1 MSDVLVVAPI
11 HDDAGLTLPA
21 PTPLAAEYDNM
32 LRCIRCAACLTSCP
46 TYVVTHKEEEGP
58 RGRIAIMRAIVEGQL
73 DITPDAVRHLD
84 NCLLCEACT
93 NVCPSGVQMEPMG
106 IAFRETL
113 AQQARRSPPLAARVA
128 FAWLF
133 GDLAHFR
140 LLARAMW
147 LYQRSGAQWLARRL
161 GILRLLGMRDME
173 ALLPRIPDRFVTPRG
188 QTVGQGEQVHVFAG
202 CIMSTAFA
210 PTTEA
215 TARVLGAFGCQA
227 QMTGQQV
234 CCGAL
239 QAHSGDV
246 PRAQELAR
254 QNVAAFG
261 DDDAPIVVNA
271 AGCGA
276 MLKHYG
282 QLLPD
287 EPRAA
292 RFAARV
298 KDVSEF
304 LATRTPLQPA
314 RAVQARVAVQDPCHL
329 LHAQRIADAPRALLR
344 AIPGL
349 ELKEIAERDIC
360 CGSAGI
366 YNITHPA
373 FSSDLQ
379 ARKCAS
385 IAATGCEV
393 VVTGNP
399 GCFVQIQAGL
409 PDAIRVRHIVD
420 VLADA
425 YAP

>member
-1 MSDVLVVAPI
+1 VTFAQDV
-11 HDDAGLTLPA
+11 
-21 PTPLAAEYDNM
+21 LAAEYDNM

-58 RGRIAIMRAIVEGQL
+58 RGRIAIMRAMVEGHL
-73 DITPDAVRHLD
+73 DLTPDGITHLD

-93 NVCPSGVQMEPMG
+93 NVCPAGVQMEPMG
-106 IAFRETL
+106 IAFREAL
-113 AQQARRSPPLAARVA
+113 AERGKGQRPLAARLA
-128 FAWLF
+128 FGWLF
-133 GDLAHFR
+133 GDLSHFR
-140 LLARAMW
+140 VLARLMW
-147 LYQRSGAQWLARRL
+147 LYQRSGLQWLARHSGVL
-161 GILRLLGMRDME
+161 KLLGLSDME
-173 ALLPRIPDRFVTPRG
+173 ALLPTVPSRFVVARG
-188 QTVGQGEQVHVFAG
+188 QTVGAGEPVHVFAG

-215 TARVLGAFGCQA
+215 TARLVAAFGGRA
-227 QMTGQQV
+227 EMTSGQV

-246 PRAQELAR
+246 ARARELAAL
-254 QNVAAFG
+254 NINAFDG
-261 DDDAPIVVNA
+261 SEAPIVVDA

-282 QLLPD
+282 ALLPD

-292 RFAARV
+292 RFAERV
-298 KDVSEF
+298 KDISEF
-304 LATRTPLQPA
+304 LARRQPLRPPRTLDI
-314 RAVQARVAVQDPCHL
+314 RVAVQDPCHL
-329 LHAQRIADAPRALLR
+329 LHAQRISEAPRALLR

-349 ELKEIAERDIC
+349 ELREIAECEIC

-366 YNITHPA
+366 YNVSHPEM
-373 FSSDLQ
+373 SVDLQ
-379 ARKCAS
+379 RRKCAN

-409 PDAIRVRHIVD
+409 PSKIKVRHIVD

-425 YAP
+425 YLEP

>member
-1 MSDVLVVAPI
+1 MTVSVPGAP
-11 HDDAGLTLPA
+11 ATA
-21 PTPLAAEYDNM
+21 LAAEYDNM

-73 DITPDAVRHLD
+73 DVTPDGVTHLE

-93 NVCPSGVQMEPMG
+93 NVCPSGVQMESMG
-106 IAFRETL
+106 IALRETL
-113 AQQARRSPPLAARVA
+113 ARQSPGKRPLAARLA
-128 FAWLF
+128 FGWLF
-133 GDLAHFR
+133 GDLKNFR
-140 LLARAMW
+140 LLARMLW
-147 LYQRSGAQWLARRL
+147 LYQRSGAQWLARRS
-161 GILRLLGMRDME
+161 GILRLLRLHDME
-173 ALLPRIPDRFVTPRG
+173 ALLPRIPNRFVVPRG
-188 QTVGQGEQVHVFAG
+188 QMIGDGERVQVFAG

-215 TARVLGAFGCQA
+215 TLRVVAAFGGA
-227 QMTGQQV
+227 AELTADQV

-246 PRAQELAR
+246 ARAQELAR
-254 QNVAAFG
+254 QNVVAFG
-261 DDDAPIVVNA
+261 DSDAPIVVNA

-287 EPRAA
+287 DRPAA
-292 RFAARV
+292 KFARRV

-304 LATRTPLQPA
+304 LATREPIQPPRAMPLA
-314 RAVQARVAVQDPCHL
+314 LAVQDPCHL

-344 AIPGL
+344 AIPGVQ
-349 ELKEIAERDIC
+349 LKEMAESEIC

-366 YNITHPA
+366 YNVTHPGLSA
-373 FSSDLQ
+373 ELQ
-379 ARKCAS
+379 ARKCAN
-385 IAATGCEV
+385 IEATGCDA

-399 GCFVQIQAGL
+399 GCFVQIRAGL
-409 PDAIRVRHIVD
+409 PARIRVRHIVD
-420 VLADA
+420 VLAEA
-425 YAP
+425 YALGPAE